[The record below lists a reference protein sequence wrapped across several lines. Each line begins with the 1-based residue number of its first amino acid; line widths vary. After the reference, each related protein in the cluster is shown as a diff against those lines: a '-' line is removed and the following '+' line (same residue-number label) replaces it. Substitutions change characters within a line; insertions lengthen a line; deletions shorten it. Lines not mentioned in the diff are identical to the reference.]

1 MELGKVPPHDEDAEQ
16 AVLGGMLTDN
26 DAVMA
31 AVEVLKEDAFYRE
44 DNRAIYQAIVNLYS
58 KSEPIDIITLKEQS
72 TDHKAVKE
80 ALSKVIK
87 RVEFVDRTILEY

>member
-16 AVLGGMLTDN
+16 AVLGSMLTDN

-44 DNRAIYQAIVNLYS
+44 DNKIIY
-58 KSEPIDIITLKEQS
+58 
-72 TDHKAVKE
+72 
-80 ALSKVIK
+80 
-87 RVEFVDRTILEY
+87 